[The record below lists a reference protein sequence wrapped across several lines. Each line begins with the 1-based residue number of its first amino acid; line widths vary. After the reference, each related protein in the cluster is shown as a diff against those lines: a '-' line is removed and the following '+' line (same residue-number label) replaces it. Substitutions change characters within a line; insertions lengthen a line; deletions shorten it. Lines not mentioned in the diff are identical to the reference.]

1 MAAVL
6 DSEKGYLECLN
17 MLYKVRS
24 TNCYYSVMIF
34 QGMGNF
40 CSHLMFT
47 QKYLETF
54 QLASSIINMFN

>member
-24 TNCYYSVMIF
+24 TNGQCHDIY
-34 QGMGNF
+34 
-40 CSHLMFT
+40 LPWEMFAA
-47 QKYLETF
+47 KAKRYL
-54 QLASSIINMFN
+54 